1 MIMSSNRKK
10 VFIVSSIL
18 GVAVI
23 AIFSL
28 VPMLMNL
35 SSTAEANSLSMVL
48 LISRE
53 DGPRVPSPGPVTT
66 ISAQSLINLPEMQ
79 NWAQMADAKRQT
91 MPPPCQSNCAN
102 NTMPPSLSQD
112 PVYRTIISADEVNK
126 LLASLPFHH
135 IPQTGT
141 FNVWHEIEV
150 QVNGKYYSI
159 GIEPLNQH

>member
-28 VPMLMNL
+28 VPILMNL

-66 ISAQSLINLPEMQ
+66 ILAQSLINLPEMQ
-79 NWAQMADAKRQT
+79 HWAQMADAKWQT
-91 MPPPCQSNCAN
+91 MPPPPVNQIVQIIQCRHRFLKILCIG
-102 NTMPPSLSQD
+102 LS
-112 PVYRTIISADEVNK
+112 
-126 LLASLPFHH
+126 
-135 IPQTGT
+135 
-141 FNVWHEIEV
+141 
-150 QVNGKYYSI
+150 
-159 GIEPLNQH
+159 